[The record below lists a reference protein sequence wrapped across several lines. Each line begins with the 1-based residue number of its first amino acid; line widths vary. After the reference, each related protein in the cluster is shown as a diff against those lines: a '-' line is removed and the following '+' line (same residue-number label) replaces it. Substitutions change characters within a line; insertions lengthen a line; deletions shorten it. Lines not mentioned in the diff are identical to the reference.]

1 LATLAAGK
9 PDALVV
15 LAYAGT
21 SGVTILRQSL
31 ENGFFKRFVGADG
44 MRDDILIEQLGA
56 AELKD
61 NLLITQPTSKANP
74 AKDAFDAAFAA
85 AGGDP
90 NSIFVQQSYDSTMLI
105 ALAIQKAGST
115 DRAAIKDALR
125 AVAGP
130 PGVKVGPG
138 DWKKAVDLLARGQDI
153 DYEGAAGSHNFD
165 AAGDVAG
172 VIGEYGIEGNTF
184 KEMGIIDIN

>member
-1 LATLAAGK
+1 
-9 PDALVV
+9 
-15 LAYAGT
+15 
-21 SGVTILRQSL
+21 
-31 ENGFFKRFVGADG
+31 
-44 MRDDILIEQLGA
+44 
-56 AELKD
+56 
-61 NLLITQPTSKANP
+61 
-74 AKDAFDAAFAA
+74 
-85 AGGDP
+85 
-90 NSIFVQQSYDSTMLI
+90 MLI

-115 DRAAIKDALR
+115 ERVAIKDALR

-184 KEMGIIDIN
+184 KEMGIIDID